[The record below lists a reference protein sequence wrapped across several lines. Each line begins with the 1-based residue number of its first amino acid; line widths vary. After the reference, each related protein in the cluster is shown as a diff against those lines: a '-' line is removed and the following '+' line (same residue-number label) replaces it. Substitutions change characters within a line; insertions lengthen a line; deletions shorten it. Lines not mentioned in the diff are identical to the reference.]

1 MKGGDPMSNL
11 DKGGMPEDLMR
22 IFIAESLE
30 ELPPEAIRLICRI
43 TMVSLR
49 GR

>member
-30 ELPPEAIRLICRI
+30 KLPPETIKLICRI
-43 TMVSLR
+43 TMVSMS